1 MHEICLKRIT
11 FIKCEHLCFFQ
22 QKFGT
27 SSADFKM
34 FNSSN
39 YEGKNLLFKD
49 STKSLVAA
57 GDKNTYQKWLGDE
70 YLKALEA
77 LECPEKTNGSGQSML
92 SPVLFMM
99 FIVIKIVL

>member
-1 MHEICLKRIT
+1 MIP
-11 FIKCEHLCFFQ
+11 FINYEHFCFFFQ
-22 QKFGT
+22 QKFGA
-27 SSADFKM
+27 SSTDFKM
-34 FNSSN
+34 FDSSN
-39 YEGKNLLFKD
+39 YNGTNLLFKD

-57 GDKNTYQKWLGDE
+57 GDKDTYQKWLGDE

-77 LECPEKTNGSGQSML
+77 LECKGKTNGSGQSIL